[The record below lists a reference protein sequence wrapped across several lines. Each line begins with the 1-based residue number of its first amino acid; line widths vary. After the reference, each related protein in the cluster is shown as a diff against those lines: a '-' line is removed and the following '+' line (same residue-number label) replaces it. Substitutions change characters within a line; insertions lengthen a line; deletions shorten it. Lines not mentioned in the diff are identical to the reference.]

1 MELAESLLTTFS
13 LENIWNISQFQT
25 LYCEND
31 FYLHEYQKNRFCIEG
46 FVSALVLK
54 QSLEAI
60 PLLVFYR
67 KSSSLIG

>member
-1 MELAESLLTTFS
+1 MY
-13 LENIWNISQFQT
+13 QT

-31 FYLHEYQKNRFCIEG
+31 FYLHEYQKNRFYIKG
-46 FVSALVLK
+46 LVPALVLK

-60 PLLVFYR
+60 PPLVFYR

>member
-1 MELAESLLTTFS
+1 MS
-13 LENIWNISQFQT
+13 IK
-25 LYCEND
+25 
-31 FYLHEYQKNRFCIEG
+31 KNRFCIKG

-60 PLLVFYR
+60 PLLVFCR